1 MRFSRAAL
9 HVLAAVVIVAG
20 CGGDDDEMTGP
31 TGGDDSLVFAN
42 SSGIEVTVE
51 MSVNGIA
58 APDVVLPPS
67 TMAGE
72 TSVGVSFIE
81 GHAYTFQFLSAQP
94 AIGSSDPLTCTVAA
108 VAEADGVASVLV
120 FLDFLAGGLT
130 AQCLTNWEESP

>member
-9 HVLAAVVIVAG
+9 HVLAAVVLIGG
-20 CGGDDDEMTGP
+20 CGGDDDDTTGP
-31 TGGDDSLVFAN
+31 SGGDDALVFAN

-72 TSVGVSFIE
+72 TRVDVSFIE
-81 GHAYTFQFLSAQP
+81 GHVYAFRFLSAQP
-94 AIGSSDPLTCTVAA
+94 AIKSSDPLSCTVAA

-130 AQCLTNWEESP
+130 AQCLTNWQESP